1 MSPRLEFL
9 GLGRPP
15 LQSAAEFLLRRYTVG
30 CAANLEQA
38 IAVLPGG
45 RAGRRLLE
53 ILVDTAEAQSL
64 ILTPPTI
71 VTGGRLPEKLYRPKR
86 PFATELVQQLAW
98 VHVLRRSPLAL
109 LQKVVARPPE
119 PDGWSHWLEL
129 GAMLSRLHT
138 ELAADGLD
146 FEKVAERG
154 SELEVFGERPRWEAL
169 RQVQTAYLALLDGLQ
184 LWDLQTARLEAVAR
198 HECTTEQDILL
209 IGAVDMTK
217 TLRDMLDQVANRVT
231 ALVVAPP
238 EWAERFDRYG
248 CLLPDVWQAVSI
260 PLDEDRVHV
269 ADAPSDQA
277 DRVARCLA
285 AFDGAYR
292 PDEITIG
299 LADENL
305 APHVE
310 RQLQQC
316 GLTTHGAAGVPL
328 PQTGPFRLLVAAAD
342 YLAGDQYAEFAAL
355 VRHPDLYAWLERQH
369 PGTGWLEQLDAYY
382 NAHLQTQFGERW
394 LGERSAHAAV
404 RQVYQAVRSL
414 LRDLA
419 AGTRPLDQWSA
430 PLRELLLNVYGHRE
444 WNREVPLERV
454 YLGAFAEIDA
464 RLTDHARRIPAAL
477 MPSVSAAA
485 ALRLAID
492 QLNTASVPLPLEA
505 AAVELLGWLE
515 LPLDDAPVLVVCS
528 FNEGCVPSSVNS
540 DMFLPNAL
548 RSRLGLQDNVRRYAR
563 DAYALSVLLATRQSV
578 DLIVG
583 RRNADNDPLPPSRL
597 LFAADSEAI
606 VRRALRFFRPP
617 PPRSHVRPLE
627 GRLATTRPQS
637 EFPVPR
643 PSPLAEPL
651 AELAITAFRDYL
663 ACPFRFYLRRVLHL
677 SAVDDAAAELDGGAF
692 GTLLHAALRDFGAG
706 PSRDSTDPAEI
717 AAALDEAV
725 ARRVAPLYGG
735 RPLAAVEVQVEQLR
749 LRLRAFAEKQAA
761 WAAQG
766 WRIEY
771 TEVPDRTHGAATF
784 LVDGQPIVLRGRMDR
799 IDVHRETGERVILD
813 YKSSDSAERPEKA
826 HQRGGDWVDLQ
837 LPLYRHLVRSLGIG
851 GPVRLGYILLPKA
864 TDQVEFRLAEWT
876 ADDLRE
882 ADEKACAVVR
892 DIRAERFW
900 PPTDPPPAFSE
911 EFAPI
916 CQDGVF
922 DRGV

>member
-1 MSPRLEFL
+1 MSTSLEFL

-15 LQSAAEFLLRRYTVG
+15 LHSAAEFLLRRYTAG
-30 CAANLEQA
+30 SAANLEQA

-53 ILVDTAEAQSL
+53 ILVDAAEARSL

-71 VTGGRLPEKLYRPKR
+71 VTVGELPEKLYHPKR

-98 VHVLRRSPLAL
+98 VHVLRRSAPAL
-109 LQKVVARPPE
+109 LQTVVARPPE
-119 PDGWSHWLEL
+119 PDDWSHWLEL

-154 SELEVFGERPRWEAL
+154 GELGAFGERARWEVL
-169 RQVQTAYLALLDGLQ
+169 RQVQTAYLALLDSLH
-184 LWDLQTARLEAVAR
+184 LWDLQTARLEAVKR
-198 HECTTEQDILL
+198 RECLAEQDVFL
-209 IGAVDMTK
+209 IGAVDMPK
-217 TLRDMLDQVANRVT
+217 TLREMLDQVADRVT
-231 ALVVAPP
+231 ALVAAPP

-248 CLLPDVWQAVSI
+248 CLLPQVWRTVSI
-260 PLDEDRVHV
+260 ALDENRVHV

-285 AFDGAYR
+285 AYDGAYR

-299 LADENL
+299 LPDETIR
-305 APHVE
+305 PHVE
-310 RQLQQC
+310 RRLQQC
-316 GLTTHGAAGVPL
+316 GLMTHWAAGVPL
-328 PQTGPFRLLVAAAD
+328 PQTGPFRLLAAIAD
-342 YLAGDQYAEFAAL
+342 YLEADQYPEFAAL
-355 VRHPDLYAWLERQH
+355 VRHPDLYEWLDRQH
-369 PGTGWLEQLDAYY
+369 PGAGWLEQLDVYY

-394 LGERSAHAAV
+394 LGERGEYTAV
-404 RQVYQAVRSL
+404 RRVYQAVQGL

-430 PLRELLLNVYGHRE
+430 PLRELLLTVYGDRK
-444 WNREVPLERV
+444 WNPEERT
-454 YLGAFAEIDA
+454 YLRAFAEIDA
-464 RLTDHARRIPAAL
+464 RLTDHARRVPAGL
-477 MPSVSAAA
+477 VPSVSAAD
-485 ALRLAID
+485 ALRLALD
-492 QLNTASVPLPLEA
+492 QLSTMAVPLPLEP

-515 LPLDDAPVLVVCS
+515 LPLDDAPALVVCS
-528 FNEGCVPSSVNS
+528 LNQGYVPKSVNS

-548 RSRLGLQDNVRRYAR
+548 RSRLELQDNDRRFAR
-563 DAYALSVLLATRQSV
+563 DAYALGVLLATRRNV

-583 RRNADNDPLPPSRL
+583 RCDADNNPLPPSRL
-597 LFAADSEAI
+597 LFAADSEII

-617 PPRSHVRPLE
+617 PPRSHLRPLE

-637 EFPVPR
+637 NFPVPR
-643 PSPLAEPL
+643 PAPLAALL

-663 ACPFRFYLRRVLHL
+663 ACPYRFYLRRVLHL

-706 PSRDSTDPAEI
+706 PSRDSTDPEEI
-717 AAALDEAV
+717 AMALNEAV
-725 ARRVAPLYGG
+725 TRHVAPLYGG

-766 WRIEY
+766 WRIEF

-799 IDVHRETGERVILD
+799 IDVHRETGERVVLD

-826 HQRGGDWVDLQ
+826 HQQGGDWVDLQ
-837 LPLYRHLVRSLGIG
+837 LPLYRHLVRSLGID
-851 GPVRLGYILLPKA
+851 GPVRLGYVLLPKA

-876 ADDLRE
+876 ADDLRT
-882 ADEKACAVVR
+882 ADEKAAAVVR

-900 PPTDPPPAFSE
+900 PPTDPPPDFSE
-911 EFAPI
+911 EYAPI